1 MDKYSKV
8 ERLLY
13 NYKMLKISIENLE
26 EDIKI
31 IEDDAG
37 VKGINYDGVVIS
49 KTNRTSDIVAN
60 TVLSNT
66 EKIHYLER
74 IIEHNK
80 RDIESI
86 DKALEGL
93 TEVEKTIV
101 VEKYINSK
109 QWWEVANMVRYN
121 DRWCRKIRTD
131 AINKL
136 IIGIYGETEPQ

>member
-26 EDIKI
+26 EDIKL
-31 IEDDAG
+31 IEEDSG
-37 VKGINYDGVVIS
+37 VKGISYDGVISS
-49 KTNRTSDIVAN
+49 KTNKTSDIVAD
-60 TVLSNT
+60 TMLSKA
-66 EKIHYLER
+66 EKIHYLNR
-74 IIEHNK
+74 TIDKNK

-86 DKALEGL
+86 DKAMEGL

-109 QWWEVANMVRYN
+109 QWWEVAGIVCYGE
-121 DRWCRKIRTD
+121 RWCKDLRTR

-136 IIGIYGETEPQ
+136 VVGIHGEK

>member
-1 MDKYSKV
+1 MDKYAKV

-13 NYKMLKISIENLE
+13 NYKMLKISIENIE
-26 EDIKI
+26 EDIKL
-31 IEDDAG
+31 IEDDSG
-37 VKGINYDGVVIS
+37 VKGISYDGIATS
-49 KTNRTSDIVAN
+49 KTNKTSDIVAD
-60 TVLSNT
+60 TVLSKT
-66 EKIHYLER
+66 EKIHYLSR

-86 DKALEGL
+86 NKALEGL
-93 TEVEKTIV
+93 TEVEKIIV

-109 QWWEVANMVRYN
+109 QWWEVASIVRYN

-136 IIGIYGETEPQ
+136 IVGIYGETKPQ